1 MSLDTD
7 KAELAAAESY
17 KNAMAEGV
25 EREAALDLALVRLRA
40 VHPEA
45 TEIELR
51 SLLVRMLANAC
62 VFADE

>member
-51 SLLVRMLANAC
+51 SLLVRMLTNAC